1 MDTLS
6 RIEQA
11 LDGLRPYISSHKG
24 SVEVIDFDDSE
35 GALTL
40 RMGGTCHGCS
50 AAQITLKK
58 GIEVRLREAVPEV
71 RTVQAI

>member
-24 SVEVIDFDDSE
+24 TVEIIDYDDTD
-35 GALTL
+35 GTL
-40 RMGGTCHGCS
+40 
-50 AAQITLKK
+50 TLKK
-58 GIEVRLREAVPEV
+58 GIEVRLRESVPEV

>member
-24 SVEVIDFDDSE
+24 TVEVIDYDDAD
-35 GALTL
+35 GTLTL
-40 RMGGTCHGCS
+40 RMGGTCHGC
-50 AAQITLKK
+50 AASQITLKK
-58 GIEVRLREAVPEV
+58 GIEVRLRDAVPEV
-71 RTVQAI
+71 RAVQAI